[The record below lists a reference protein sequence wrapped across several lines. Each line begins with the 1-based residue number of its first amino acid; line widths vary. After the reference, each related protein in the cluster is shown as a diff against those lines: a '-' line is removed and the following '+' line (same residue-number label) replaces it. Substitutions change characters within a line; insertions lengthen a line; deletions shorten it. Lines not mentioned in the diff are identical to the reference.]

1 MTKYGYV
8 RVSSAKQWED
18 GTYLEQIEQLKEEGV
33 DEANIFSEQFTGS
46 KTDGRKKLTEVISLL
61 MEGDTLVV
69 AKLDRLARS
78 ASDALKIAEEVTN
91 QRSAKLHIL
100 NFGLFDNSAT
110 GKLLFTVMSAFAE
123 FELNLITDRLQSG
136 REYKRKTD
144 STYRDGRKRKMND
157 ENIEDA
163 VQKLKQGWTYREV
176 AKFNHVS
183 ERTMYYRVKEYRRA
197 CKNKEVNE

>member
-18 GTYLEQIEQLKEEGV
+18 GTYKEQIEQLKNEGV
-33 DEANIFSEQFTGS
+33 DENNIYSEQFTGS
-46 KTDGRKKLTEVISLL
+46 KTDGRRKLSEVIEQLNI
-61 MEGDTLVV
+61 GDTLVV

-78 ASDALKIAEEVTN
+78 ASDALKIADEITN
-91 QRSAKLHIL
+91 LKQAKLHIL

-144 STYRDGRKRKMND
+144 STYRDGRKRKMNN

-163 VQKLKQGWTYREV
+163 IAKLKSGWTYKEV

-183 ERTMYYRVKEYRRA
+183 ERTLYYRVKES
-197 CKNKEVNE
+197 KMINNK